1 MDKKSKTKYFEDL
14 PKLTMMSEVNQYLM
28 ENGLTPFTAFDRS
41 NKCDIVNYV
50 MNHNIKTLTP
60 LKDRA

>member
-1 MDKKSKTKYFEDL
+1 
-14 PKLTMMSEVNQYLM
+14 MMSEVNQYLM